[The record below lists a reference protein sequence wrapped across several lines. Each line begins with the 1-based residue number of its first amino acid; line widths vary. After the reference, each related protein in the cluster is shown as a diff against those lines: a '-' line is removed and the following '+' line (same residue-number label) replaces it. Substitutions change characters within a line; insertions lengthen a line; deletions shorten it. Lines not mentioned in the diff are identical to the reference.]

1 MRRKTVT
8 HFRRFFTVL
17 KYSPIGV
24 KFPPIITLRTL
35 YTVKKKKSKIFKSF
49 LVMKVWMFLI
59 NFDAKRRFLN
69 LFKIYIMNN
78 FSVFYYRNL
87 IRGYFVTNWQGK
99 KVEKTTLKFFFYSAF
114 SRFFQDFCH
123 ICYHNFISIWDNWTI
138 PTAMSSWDMR
148 LNHKILFENM
158 FWNSAL

>member
-1 MRRKTVT
+1 MKKFKNHQRPRRKY
-8 HFRRFFTVL
+8 RFDIVGNKKAL
-17 KYSPIGV
+17 QIWWDSP
-24 KFPPIITLRTL
+24 
-35 YTVKKKKSKIFKSF
+35 
-49 LVMKVWMFLI
+49 
-59 NFDAKRRFLN
+59 
-69 LFKIYIMNN
+69 FKIYIVNN

-99 KVEKTTLKFFFYSAF
+99 KVEKTTLKFFSNSAF

-123 ICYHNFISIWDNWTI
+123 ICYHNFIIIRDNWTI

-148 LNHKILFENM
+148 LNHKTLFENI